1 MRGIKMPLGFRKKK
15 KKPNLPK
22 PPSFSEEEE
31 EVSLLQQELI
41 LAGKPIGSKYR
52 GPPKSN
58 EFAGPP
64 RTTELKGPPLKSPQK
79 SLGGH
84 PNLPPPPAFSTG
96 QQQPPPSIYEK
107 PVEKTTSLFGN
118 EAITDDILG
127 ELKQKKFGSGLE
139 KTPTQK
145 IQHKTVDELARRHFQ
160 ETKKNY
166 IDAGQKHFEM
176 NFHDNASINFACA
189 ILCDYIADGVESARR
204 TMSQL
209 SSGMPSSIRD
219 NIFYESTRL
228 LIEAAR
234 TKSFPFL
241 TKAEKTFMSNI
252 GKLYP
257 EDAAIVET
265 ALKTA
270 KKSFG
275 IQ

>member
-1 MRGIKMPLGFRKKK
+1 MPLGFRKKK
-15 KKPNLPK
+15 KKQDLPK
-22 PPSFSEEEE
+22 PPSFSDEEE
-31 EVSLLQQELI
+31 EVSLLQQELN
-41 LAGKPIGSKYR
+41 LAGKPSGNKYR
-52 GPPKSN
+52 GPPKPDK
-58 EFAGPP
+58 FTGPP
-64 RTTELKGPPLKSPQK
+64 RTTELKGPPQKSQPK

-84 PNLPPPPAFSTG
+84 PNLPPPPAFSTR
-96 QQQPPPSIYEK
+96 QRQSPPANYEK

-127 ELKQKKFGSGLE
+127 ELKQKKFGSGLDQ
-139 KTPTQK
+139 TPSQK

-160 ETKKNY
+160 ETKKSY
-166 IDAGQKHFEM
+166 IEAGNKHFEM
-176 NFHDNASINFACA
+176 NFHDNASVNFACA
-189 ILCDYIADGVESARR
+189 ILCDFIADGVESARR

-234 TKSFPFL
+234 TKSYPFL
-241 TKAEKTFMSNI
+241 TKAEKTFQSNI
-252 GKLYP
+252 GQLYP
-257 EDAAIVET
+257 EDAAIVNT

-275 IQ
+275 LQ